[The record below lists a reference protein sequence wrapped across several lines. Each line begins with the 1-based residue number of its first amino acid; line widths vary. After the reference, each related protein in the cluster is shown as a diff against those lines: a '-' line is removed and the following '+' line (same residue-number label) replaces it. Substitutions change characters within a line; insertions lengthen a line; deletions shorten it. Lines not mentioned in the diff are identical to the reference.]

1 MPGPLAG
8 LKIIELA
15 GIGPVPFAGMMLAD
29 NGAEIIRIER
39 PGTKPDAF
47 DVMGRSRKVIELDL
61 KAEAGRD
68 RLLELLRTADGLMEG
83 FRPGVLERLG
93 LHPERL
99 LAHNRRLVI
108 GRMTGWG
115 QDGPYAAMAGHDL
128 NYIAI
133 SGALHMIRRD
143 NHAPAVPLNLIGD
156 FGGGGMVL
164 AFGMVSAIF
173 AARQSGEGQVI
184 DCAMSDGT
192 AALMAMIMG
201 FRNSGYWSDEPA
213 RNVLDSGAHFYNSY
227 ETSDGKFVA
236 IASAEPQFYAELLD
250 KLGLAEDPAFQDQH
264 ARDQWPALKTRLAEI
279 FKTGTRDH
287 WCEKFVGSDVCFAP
301 VLTLAEVT
309 ENPHNKARGTY
320 IEVDGKLQPAPVP
333 RYSLTQNDKPFPAR
347 PAEASFADAAGNA
360 D

>member
-29 NGAEIIRIER
+29 NGAKVIRIER
-39 PGTKPDAF
+39 PGTKVDPF
-47 DVMGRSRKVIELDL
+47 DVMGRSREVISLDL
-61 KAEAGRD
+61 KSEEGAK
-68 RLLELLRTADGLMEG
+68 RLLELLHEADGLMEG

-93 LHPERL
+93 LPPERL
-99 LAHNRRLVI
+99 LASNPRLVI

-115 QDGPYAAMAGHDL
+115 QEGPYAAMAGHDL

-143 NHAPAVPLNLIGD
+143 RNAPAVPLNLIGD
-156 FGGGGMVL
+156 FGAGGMVL
-164 AFGMVSAIF
+164 AFGMISAIF
-173 AARQSGEGQVI
+173 AAKQSGEGQVI

-213 RNVLDSGAHFYNSY
+213 SNVLDSGAHFYNSY

-236 IASAEPQFYAELLD
+236 IASAEPQFYAELLER
-250 KLGLAEDPAFQDQH
+250 LGLSEDKDFQAQHDRKKWPALTRRLADIFKTRT
-264 ARDQWPALKTRLAEI
+264 RDQW
-279 FKTGTRDH
+279 
-287 WCEKFVGSDVCFAP
+287 CEEFVGSDVCFAP
-301 VLTLAEVT
+301 VLTLAEVSQ
-309 ENPHNKARGTY
+309 NPHNKARGTY
-320 IEVDGKLQPAPVP
+320 IEVEGNLQPAPVP
-333 RYSLTQNDKPFPAR
+333 RYSRTRNDTPVPASY
-347 PAEASFADAAGNA
+347 PEVILQGSGKTSS
-360 D
+360 

>member
-1 MPGPLAG
+1 
-8 LKIIELA
+8 LKIVELA

-39 PGTKPDAF
+39 PGTKVDPF
-47 DVMGRSRKVIELDL
+47 DVMGRSRKVVALDL
-61 KAEAGRD
+61 KSAEGRD
-68 RLLELLRTADGLMEG
+68 RLLELLRGADGLMEG

-93 LHPERL
+93 LGPERL
-99 LAHNRRLVI
+99 LAHNKRLVI

-115 QDGPYAAMAGHDL
+115 QDGPYSSMAGHDL

-143 NHAPAVPLNLIGD
+143 NRAPAVPLNLIGD

-173 AARQSGEGQVI
+173 AARQTGEGQVI

-192 AALMAMIMG
+192 AALMAMILG
-201 FRNSGYWSDEPA
+201 FRNSGYWSDQPTS
-213 RNVLDSGAHFYNSY
+213 NVLDSGAHFYNTY

-236 IASAEPQFYAELLD
+236 IASVEPQFYAELLD
-250 KLGLAEDPAFQDQH
+250 KLGLAGDPAFEAQQN
-264 ARDQWPALKTRLAEI
+264 RDQWPALKERLADI
-279 FKTGTRDH
+279 FRTGTRDH

-301 VLTLAEVT
+301 VLTLAEI
-309 ENPHNKARGTY
+309 NDNAHNKARGTY

-333 RYSLTQNDKPFPAR
+333 RYSLTQNDKPVPPR
-347 PAEASFADAAGNA
+347 YAELSVESAAQTAD
-360 D
+360 